1 MKRAIGAFFP
11 GTCRHQG
18 KCGLSASLKNKVCV
32 YWVSMNYQHAFLG
45 RYGMVMNIQVIP
57 SHVPPNRIP
66 SPNASLLHFASNSG
80 LCQPRVCVPFLFD
93 ELSKPLQKACIFVE
107 PKQG

>member
-1 MKRAIGAFFP
+1 
-11 GTCRHQG
+11 
-18 KCGLSASLKNKVCV
+18 
-32 YWVSMNYQHAFLG
+32 
-45 RYGMVMNIQVIP
+45 MVMNIQVIP
-57 SHVPPNRIP
+57 SHVPRPIESP

-80 LCQPRVCVPFLFD
+80 LCQPRVCVPFRFD